1 MSLSLRD
8 IYRSIYEKN
17 KLLKCECC
25 SVSLR
30 YTPSAPRTA
39 VLISSAAEKVG
50 YWQLTARAPS
60 RNSLTILLLSF
71 PNRYWSQ
78 EQHTINFLHT
88 NLCLRVCLPRKP
100 TSNDVNNKN
109 KVKIIESV
117 FQGIWQEFHVG
128 FSSFLIFFTETGTTK
143 RRAFKPNFSPTRLV
157 AKLTT
162 VQGASRTHKESEEGK
177 GLMWMWDLEWDLIP
191 RTYRLQGGAIKWG
204 SGFWG
209 VPGNFLNDVRVH
221 TAANA

>member
-1 MSLSLRD
+1 MANPTDSNRD
-8 IYRSIYEKN
+8 PWDR
-17 KLLKCECC
+17 
-25 SVSLR
+25 
-30 YTPSAPRTA
+30 
-39 VLISSAAEKVG
+39 
-50 YWQLTARAPS
+50 
-60 RNSLTILLLSF
+60 
-71 PNRYWSQ
+71 SQ

-88 NLCLRVCLPRKP
+88 NLCLRVDLPRKP
-100 TSNDVNNKN
+100 TSNDVNNNN

-128 FSSFLIFFTETGTTK
+128 FSSFLIFFAETGTTK
-143 RRAFKPNFSPTRLV
+143 RRAFKPNFSPTRLA

-177 GLMWMWDLEWDLIP
+177 GLMWTWDLEWDLIP
-191 RTYRLQGGAIKWG
+191 CTYRLQGGVINWG